1 MSVDVGETGPQFE
14 RGDLVHVIYGTFAGL
29 NGTVNEVN
37 VDEGRLKVLVNIS
50 DRETPVELGFDQVAK
65 V

>member
-1 MSVDVGETGPQFE
+1 
-14 RGDLVHVIYGTFAGL
+14 L

-50 DRETPVELGFDQVAK
+50 DRETLVDLGFNQVGIRAPSRWRGARSIFARDPR
-65 V
+65 